1 MRRHE
6 LTDKEWGVLGPL
18 LEASCQKQGGAST
31 ANRLFIS
38 AILWRIRTGVP
49 WRDMP
54 ERLGKWNS
62 LARRFARWA
71 EKKVWHRLFTAI
83 QEPDWEWVL
92 VDSTSI
98 KAHPQAAGQ
107 KKRRSAAKP
116 SVAAKGD

>member
-6 LTDKEWGVLGPL
+6 LTDREWAALRPL
-18 LEASCQKQGGAST
+18 LETLCQKQGGANT
-31 ANRLFIS
+31 ANRLFIN
-38 AILWRIRTGVP
+38 AVLWRIRTGVS

-71 EKKVWHRLFTAI
+71 GKKMWHRLFTAI

-92 VDSTSI
+92 VDSTSV
-98 KAHPQAAGQ
+98 KAHPQTAGQ
-107 KKRRSAAKP
+107 KKPRAAKHSAA
-116 SVAAKGD
+116 AKAG